1 MDIPYKE
8 IISLIKY
15 KKEMDTNG
23 NKEFKLF
30 TFLRKKFIINPIIS
44 VLNNSIDKKDTAIY
58 KKDIV
63 NFFLFLHDLKD
74 ITGEFPLGLKT
85 DQEDSINYKLTIVHN
100 GYIGGDYYG
109 QMKKYHIEISTVDTA
124 LQVNS
129 YFKVK
134 YRIEAEDRILVN
146 KQYETTYID
155 NKDGGAIGYITYMEI
170 INTIIRYMKM
180 YLLGE

>member
-15 KKEMDTNG
+15 KKEMDANE

-44 VLNNSIDKKDTAIY
+44 VLNNSIDKKDTTIY

-85 DQEDSINYKLTIVHN
+85 DQEDSINYKLTIIHN

-109 QMKKYHIEISTVDTA
+109 KMKKYHIEISTIDTA

-134 YRIEAEDRILVN
+134 YQIEADDRILVS
-146 KQYETTYID
+146 KQYETTYMD
-155 NKDGGAIGYITYMEI
+155 TKDSAIGYITYMEI

>member
-15 KKEMDTNG
+15 KKEMDANN

-30 TFLRKKFIINPIIS
+30 TFLRKKFVINPIIA
-44 VLNNSIDKKDTAIY
+44 VLNNSIDDEETVIY

-74 ITGEFPLGLKT
+74 ITGESPLGLKT
-85 DQEDSINYKLTIVHN
+85 DQEDSINYKLTIIHD
-100 GYIGGDYYG
+100 GYTGGMEYYG
-109 QMKKYHIEISTVDTA
+109 KIKKYHIEISTVDTSS
-124 LQVNS
+124 QVNS
-129 YFKVK
+129 YFRVK
-134 YRIEAEDRILVN
+134 YQIEADDRVLVS
-146 KQYETTYID
+146 KQYETTYMTTE
-155 NKDGGAIGYITYMEI
+155 GSAIGYITYMEI
-170 INTIIRYMKM
+170 INTITRYMKI